1 MKKLYTIALAAAV
14 ALSASA
20 AVNLPAKQDRM
31 IKLNTENTQ
40 LRKLDKTFEAKQH
53 IQRAAA
59 ATDAPADLEG
69 TKFILGYDFPNYND
83 DYTEI
88 ISYSHLSSIVTFTD
102 GVEANDGSISYMM
115 EGFAEGLFT
124 GIEVLPLEAYYSPE
138 YGQIEIVGGD
148 FLQAGNTIYTA
159 YIVYS
164 IDGEEGEWLNPNLP
178 IVFAWEDG
186 KFEAVPTYNAGGGT
200 IVTTKGVAAG
210 IATANG
216 VSVAAEFYNLTLD
229 NCNGVMTSIVHTS
242 KYGPLDNE
250 DGVYATAVEGGIQ
263 IANWN
268 GLGFD
273 FAPTF
278 TIDATAKT
286 ITGNTTQTFVLED
299 YNVFLGTA
307 NNNADLTDSDYAGTA
322 VTAPYTVSDGKSTI
336 TVPDWNF
343 FIDGGEINPSYA
355 GVYLAY
361 FYPMSDTEIV
371 LDIDLDEYAG
381 INEITADNNENAPV
395 EYFNLQGIRINQPAA
410 GQVVIRRQGNTT
422 TKIFVK

>member
-31 IKLNTENTQ
+31 IKLNSENIQ
-40 LRKLDKTFEAKQH
+40 LRKLDKTFDAKQH
-53 IQRAAA
+53 VQRAAA
-59 ATDAPADLEG
+59 ANDAPADLEG
-69 TKFILGYDFPNYND
+69 KKFILGYDLPNYNE

-88 ISYSHLSSIVTFTD
+88 TSYSHLSSIVTFTD
-102 GVEANDGSISYMM
+102 GVEESDGSISYMM
-115 EGFAEGLFT
+115 EGFAEGIFN
-124 GIEVLPLEAYYSPE
+124 GVEVLPLEAYYSPE
-138 YGQIEIVGGD
+138 YGQIEILGGD
-148 FLQAGNTIYTA
+148 FLQVGNTIYTA
-159 YIVYS
+159 YIVFT
-164 IDGEEGEWLNPNLP
+164 IQGQEEEGERLSPGLP
-178 IVFAWEDG
+178 LVFAWEDG

-200 IVTTKGVAAG
+200 IVTTSGIVAG

-216 VSVAAEFYNLTLD
+216 VSVAAEFYDLTLD
-229 NCNGVMTSIVHTS
+229 NCNGVMTSIIHTS
-242 KYGPLDNE
+242 KYGPVDNE
-250 DGVYATAVEGGIQ
+250 DGVYATAVDGGIQ

-286 ITGNTTQTFVLED
+286 ITGNTTQLFDIEGYDL
-299 YNVFLGTA
+299 FLGTA
-307 NNNADLTDSDYAGTA
+307 NNAADLTDSEYAGKA
-322 VTAPYTVSDGKSTI
+322 VTAPYTVSDGQSTI

-343 FIDGGEINPSYA
+343 FTDLSVYGA
-355 GVYLAY
+355 GIVAW
-361 FYPMSDTEIV
+361 FYPFTDTEIV

-395 EYFNLQGIRINQPAA
+395 EYFNLQGIRISEPAA
-410 GQVVIRRQGNTT
+410 GQVVIRRQGTNTT
-422 TKIFVK
+422 KLFVK